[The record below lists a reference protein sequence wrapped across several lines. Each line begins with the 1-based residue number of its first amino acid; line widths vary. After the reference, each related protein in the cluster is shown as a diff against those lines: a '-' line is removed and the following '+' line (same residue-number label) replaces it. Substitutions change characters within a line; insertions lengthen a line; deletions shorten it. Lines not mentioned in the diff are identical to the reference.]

1 MRLLE
6 GTITNDTNF
15 KIKGSSMELGP
26 GDGRAKSARDLIS
39 EMGRERQA
47 LRAKGAAVALLRV
60 SGFLCL
66 VPPLAGLAGYIPYV
80 FGPSVV
86 MVFAS
91 ILGFAVS
98 VIESRRS

>member
-1 MRLLE
+1 ME
-6 GTITNDTNF
+6 P
-15 KIKGSSMELGP
+15 GSDDRVEKRVG
-26 GDGRAKSARDLIS
+26 DLIG

-47 LRAKGAAVALLRV
+47 LRAKGTAVALLRV

-91 ILGFAVS
+91 ILGFAIS